1 MVEIKDEI
9 IGKEFLEMAFD
20 RCIKCSTC
28 KYGYKSYDKTCPSG
42 EHFLFES
49 YWASGRIRTIRG
61 LLLGDLEWSED
72 LLDPIFACTT
82 CGACIDSCQAP
93 HADYIVD
100 MIEALRELAV
110 KNIGPAKNQE
120 LLISRCNENFNPY
133 GENNSTNEEL
143 KQEYNLPEK
152 ADYVYFIGCTS
163 NYRQQSLRDSTL
175 RFLKKA
181 GIDFTLIDEHCCTS
195 PLIRTGQISLTNEYM
210 NYNIAA
216 IKNAGATK
224 VITSCAGC
232 YRTMKKDFKK
242 FGAEYGFEVFHTIE
256 LVKQLLDEDKI
267 EFKSEFN
274 HTVTYH
280 DPCHLGR
287 NSEIYEEWDGDVVQ
301 LIPLVSINVPEKPK
315 RCGAHGLYDAPRD
328 VLEKIP
334 GLTFIEM
341 ERNKEYSYCCGAGGG
356 VKAAFPEFAL
366 KTAQT
371 RIEEA
376 EDTGAEIIAST
387 CPFCSTNLK
396 DGIAEKNSKLKF
408 YDLSELL
415 LMAIRKSPNSNKSS
429 SKEGA

>member
-1 MVEIKDEI
+1 MVTIKDEI

-49 YWASGRIRTIRG
+49 YWASGKIRTIRG

-72 LLDPIFACTT
+72 ILDPIFACTT
-82 CGACIDSCQAP
+82 CGACSDSCQAP

-110 KNIGPAKNQE
+110 KNIGPAKNQK

-133 GENNSTNEEL
+133 GDKNSTNEDL
-143 KQEYNLPEK
+143 KREYNLPEK
-152 ADYVYFIGCTS
+152 AEYVYFIGCTS
-163 NYRQQSLRDSTL
+163 NYRQQSLRDSSL
-175 RFLKKA
+175 RFLKRA
-181 GIDFTLIDEHCCTS
+181 GINFTLIDERCCTS

-242 FGAEYGFEVFHTIE
+242 FGADYGFEVLHTME

-267 EFKSEFN
+267 EFKSEFKY
-274 HTVTYH
+274 TVTYH

-287 NSEIYEEWDGDVVQ
+287 HMGIYELPREIY
-301 LIPLVSINVPEKPK
+301 K
-315 RCGAHGLYDAPRD
+315 
-328 VLEKIP
+328 KIP
-334 GLTFIEM
+334 GLKLVEM
-341 ERNKEYSYCCGAGGG
+341 KRNRNFAWCCGAGGG
-356 VKAAFPEFAL
+356 VKIGYPEWAVDISKERL
-366 KTAQT
+366 
-371 RIEEA
+371 EEA
-376 EDTGAEIIAST
+376 SETGASIITST
-387 CPFCSTNLK
+387 CPFCKTNLSDARDK
-396 DGIAEKNSKLKF
+396 
-408 YDLSELL
+408 YDFDFLILD
-415 LMAIRKSPNSNKSS
+415 LMEILDTIEFDIKQN
-429 SKEGA
+429 

>member
-1 MVEIKDEI
+1 MATIKDEI
-9 IGKEFLEMAFD
+9 FGKEFLEMAFD

-28 KYGYKSYDKTCPSG
+28 KYGYKSYEKTCPSG

-61 LLLGDLEWSED
+61 LLLGDLQWSED
-72 LLDPIFACTT
+72 LLDSIFACTT
-82 CGACIDSCQAP
+82 CGACGDSCQAP

-143 KQEYNLPEK
+143 KKEYNLPEK

-216 IKNAGATK
+216 IKNTGATK

-242 FGAEYGFEVFHTIE
+242 FGAEYGFEVLHTIE

-274 HTVTYH
+274 YTVTYH

-287 NSEIYEEWDGDVVQ
+287 HMGIYELPREIY
-301 LIPLVSINVPEKPK
+301 K
-315 RCGAHGLYDAPRD
+315 
-328 VLEKIP
+328 KIP
-334 GLTFIEM
+334 GLKLVEM
-341 ERNKEYSYCCGAGGG
+341 KRNRNFAWCCGAGGG
-356 VKAAFPEFAL
+356 VKIGYPDWAVDVSKERL
-366 KTAQT
+366 
-371 RIEEA
+371 EEA
-376 EDTGAEIIAST
+376 SETGASIISST
-387 CPFCSTNLK
+387 CPFCKTNLSDARDK
-396 DGIAEKNSKLKF
+396 
-408 YDLSELL
+408 YDFDFLILD
-415 LMAIRKSPNSNKSS
+415 LMEILDTLEFEIKQK
-429 SKEGA
+429 

>member
-1 MVEIKDEI
+1 MLEIKIPDNL
-9 IGKEFLEMAFD
+9 IGKEFLKLSFD

-28 KYGYKSYDKTCPSG
+28 KYGYKSYDKICPSG

-72 LLDPIFACTT
+72 LLDSVFACTT
-82 CGACIDSCQAP
+82 CGACSDSCQAP

-110 KNIGPAKNQE
+110 ENIGPAKNQE

-133 GENNSTNEEL
+133 GEKNSTNKKL

-181 GIDFTLIDEHCCTS
+181 GINFTLIDEHCCTS
-195 PLIRTGQISLTNEYM
+195 PLIRTGQMKLTDEYM

-216 IKNAGATK
+216 IKNAGASK
-224 VITSCAGC
+224 VLTSCAGC

-287 NSEIYEEWDGDVVQ
+287 HMGIYELPREIY
-301 LIPLVSINVPEKPK
+301 K
-315 RCGAHGLYDAPRD
+315 
-328 VLEKIP
+328 KIP
-334 GLTFIEM
+334 GLKLVEM
-341 ERNKEYSYCCGAGGG
+341 KRNRNFAWCCGAGGG
-356 VKAAFPEFAL
+356 VKIGYPDWAVDISKERL
-366 KTAQT
+366 
-371 RIEEA
+371 EEA
-376 EDTGAEIIAST
+376 SETRASIISSA
-387 CPFCSTNLK
+387 CPFCKTNLSDARDK
-396 DGIAEKNSKLKF
+396 
-408 YDLSELL
+408 YDYDFLILD
-415 LMAIRKSPNSNKSS
+415 LMEILDTIDFDIKQK
-429 SKEGA
+429 